1 MSLKVMLVDDEP
13 IITSGL
19 KMLIDWDAEGYEI
32 VKTAS
37 NGVEA
42 INYLSQENVD
52 LIITDI
58 RMPEMDGM
66 EMIKTIREK
75 ALTDAYIVLLTGYG
89 DFDLAKQAIKFGC
102 ADYIL
107 KPIQE
112 KALVDSLRAVAAKK
126 QINIKRQEDSKRLDR
141 VYLEKNLLT
150 LLKGKEDKSATEYVR
165 CHMRLSM
172 PIHFVHI
179 SLDNISYLKELG
191 DDEIHMLKN
200 RLQEA
205 CKTFLGED
213 GDHILSD
220 IYALEETYDIGFVYC
235 DYMAQDKELTMEEYL
250 LGMQSYVE
258 SFHPDLKVSLLIGKG
273 VTDISKLS
281 NTYSSACALRTLKG
295 FKERKRVYY
304 YEDEVQANPTKV
316 MICKKNLDSLIGAI
330 EQNNK
335 TEIKKSIKQFFAEM
349 ESIGTDEKT
358 VSMNVNYLLF
368 QLIHLAVEQDES
380 VNQEEVMQFIGEK
393 ISEQGIAPY
402 GQNYLLEFALEYAD
416 YLIQLRKN
424 SSRGI
429 LQELEREVREHY
441 AENLTLR
448 ELSQKYYLNSSYL
461 GQIFKKK
468 YDQSFKDYLSS
479 YRINIATKLLLQT
492 DKKISQIAEE
502 VGYHDTDYF
511 ISKFIEQMG
520 CTPAKYRR
528 NAGQVME

>member
-1 MSLKVMLVDDEP
+1 MNLKVMLVDDEA
-13 IITSGL
+13 IIMTGL
-19 KMLIDWDAEGYEI
+19 QKLIDWEAEGYEI
-32 VKTAS
+32 VHTAS
-37 NGVEA
+37 NGIEA
-42 INYLSQENVD
+42 IDYLSHEKVD

-58 RMPEMDGM
+58 RMPEMDGL
-66 EMIKTIREK
+66 EMIKTIKEK
-75 ALTDAYIVLLTGYG
+75 SLSDAYIVLLSGYS
-89 DFDLAKQAIKFGC
+89 DFGFAKQAIKFGC
-102 ADYIL
+102 SDYIL

-112 KALVDSLRAVAAKK
+112 KALVDSLRNVAAKK
-126 QINIKRQEDSKRLDR
+126 QITIQRQEDRQKLDR
-141 VYLEKNLLT
+141 MYLEQNVLSLLR
-150 LLKGKEDKSATEYVR
+150 GKTDQSTVAYVR
-165 CHMRLSM
+165 SNMQLSV

-179 SLDNISYLKELG
+179 TLDNISELKELG
-191 DDEIHMLKN
+191 DDEIFMLKK
-200 RLQEA
+200 RLYEA
-205 CKTFLGED
+205 CSSFLKED
-213 GDHILSD
+213 SSHLFQD
-220 IYALEETYDIGFVYC
+220 IELEETYDIGFIYC
-235 DYMAQDKELTMEEYL
+235 DSMASERGMDMETFFL
-250 LGMQSYVE
+250 NMQSYVE
-258 SFHPDLKVSLLIGKG
+258 SYHPDLNVSLMVGKG
-273 VTDISKLS
+273 VLDVSKLS

-295 FKERKRVYY
+295 FKERKKVYY
-304 YEDEVQANPTKV
+304 YEDEVQANSSKI
-316 MICKKNLDSLIGAI
+316 MICKKNLDRLIAAI

-335 TEIKKSIKQFFAEM
+335 GEIAESIKEFFAEM
-349 ESIGTDEKT
+349 EEVGTDEKT

-402 GQNYLLEFALEYAD
+402 GQNYLREFAIEYAD

-429 LQELEREVREHY
+429 LQELEREVKEHY

-461 GQIFKKK
+461 GQIFRKK
-468 YDQSFKDYLSS
+468 YGQSFKDYLCT
-479 YRINIATKLLLQT
+479 YRIGVASKQLLQT

-528 NAGQVME
+528 NAGQVI